1 MNTVIWKELH
11 RAIFFFTPGS
21 IDRKCGSDQDIL
33 EDGRWELEDGGSCKL
48 TSMSYCINLGIMQM
62 TNFCA
67 LNPQI
72 SQMNADFLDFYP
84 RNPRHLGIKQ
94 MSCL

>member
-1 MNTVIWKELH
+1 MQEHCYSVEIV
-11 RAIFFFTPGS
+11 FGTPRS
-21 IDRKCGSDQDIL
+21 IDQMCGSDQDIL
-33 EDGRWELEDGGSCKL
+33 EDGRWDLEDGASCKL
-48 TSMSYCINLGIMQM
+48 TSVWYCINLGIMQM

-84 RNPRHLGIKQ
+84 RNPRHLRIKQ
-94 MSCL
+94 MPCL